1 MEVLVASPVS
11 WRNMNVPVAAMRSGA
26 VGLLDLTFVKCP
38 LTAANAARELTAAAC
53 GPYGLI
59 LHGRVG
65 DVEEAALAAMGL
77 ADIAPTM
84 AGVGNG
90 RARIGQSCRRTSR
103 RLGAV
108 ATCVDDA
115 LLAKHLGFD
124 LIVAKGN
131 ESGGIVG
138 DETTFILLQRLLR
151 GVDLPIIAWGG
162 GWP

>member
-77 ADIAPTM
+77 ADAPTM

-90 RARIGQSCRRTSR
+90 RARIGRSLPPHVASSRCSC
-103 RLGAV
+103 
-108 ATCVDDA
+108 
-115 LLAKHLGFD
+115 H
-124 LIVAKGN
+124 
-131 ESGGIVG
+131 
-138 DETTFILLQRLLR
+138 LR
-151 GVDLPIIAWGG
+151 GRRPTGEASRIRFDRCERQ
-162 GWP
+162 